1 MNDCTTDFTQT
12 IIAFPKEAQAPSVKR
27 EQEKHR
33 HSCTF
38 LNKEAV
44 KSMYSVKAVH
54 YQSEG
59 QH

>member
-38 LNKEAV
+38 LNEEAV
-44 KSMYSVKAVH
+44 KPM
-54 YQSEG
+54 
-59 QH
+59 